1 MTGANAAPGNKDSS
15 PKPSATERNVRLA
28 RELPERPNENGGNI
42 VFNRAD
48 VNRHASGAFHENIA
62 SPLGDHIAG
71 FLRSCRIK

>member
-42 VFNRAD
+42 VFNRPD
-48 VNRHASGAFHENIA
+48 VNRHASGALQEHIA
-62 SPLGDHIAG
+62 SPLGAHVIG
-71 FLRSCRIK
+71 SLSCYS